1 MQSLYSLYASQIATI
16 VWLAESEGLLGVS
29 HRGVIVGIALKKRSG
44 GPGVI
49 AEDTE
54 TFRSVMD
61 MVYEVVQQK

>member
-44 GPGVI
+44 GSGVT

-61 MVYEVVQQK
+61 MVYEVVQ